1 MQIIS
6 TRKVNCKDCHRCLRS
21 CPVKAIGIKNGHA
34 RVLEDKCILC
44 GKCIVECPQHAKRTT
59 SQVPAIKE
67 AIASGRKVIM
77 SIATSFIGIFSDYTP
92 DRLVAA
98 IKALGFS
105 AVEESAMGAQVLSM
119 LYRSLLK
126 EPNSTVIS
134 SNCPVIVNMVRKYY
148 PDLVSNLAPIVSP
161 MMANGLLLKRK
172 YGEDSFVVFAGSCNA
187 KFIEKAE
194 KAEKE
199 AVDAVITFA
208 QLRQWINQSHVE
220 PEPVIEPFIPRPLGN
235 ARYFPVAGGILK
247 SFMNHDTLD
256 TEIIAVDGV
265 EKCIEVFDSLAKGEI
280 APRFIEA
287 FSCIGGCIGGPASGS
302 NQSIPLRRLKVIEY
316 ANRYKGGQTTIN
328 IPDTLDFSCTHV
340 PTPVINPEPT
350 ESEIRRI
357 LQQTGKFTRADE
369 KNCGACGY
377 NTCREKAIA
386 VFRGVAETEMC
397 IPYMRSK
404 AESFANLIVENSVN
418 GIIVVNEKMVIQD
431 INPFIKRLFSNDK
444 MMDKGDNLFEFIDCS
459 DFIEAAESGKKTV
472 AKRVEY
478 PNYGI
483 VTEQTIIPV
492 PEHGLVIGFIADVTE
507 QEKRV
512 KELDKMKEET
522 VEKATEI
529 INKQMHVAQEIA
541 GLLGET
547 TAETK
552 SALLELM
559 WLLKGR
565 EEN

>member
-1 MQIIS
+1 MQIIN
-6 TRKVNCKDCHRCLRS
+6 TRKVNCKDCHRCLRA
-21 CPVKAIGIKNGHA
+21 CPVKAIGIKNGRA

-44 GKCIVECPQHAKRTT
+44 GKCIVECPQHAKRVN
-59 SQVPAIKE
+59 SHVPAIKE
-67 AIASGRKVIM
+67 AIASGRKVILSM
-77 SIATSFIGIFSDYTP
+77 ATSFVGLFSDYSP
-92 DRLVAA
+92 DQLVAT

-105 AVEESAMGAQVLSM
+105 AVEESAVGAQVLSM
-119 LYRSLLK
+119 LYRQLLK
-126 EPNSTVIS
+126 KSHSTVIS
-134 SNCPVIVNMVRKYY
+134 SNCPVIVNMIRKYY
-148 PDLVSNLAPIVSP
+148 PDLVGNLAPIVSP

-172 YGEDSFVVFAGSCNA
+172 YGEDAFVVFAGSCNA
-187 KFIEKAE
+187 KFVEQAE
-194 KAEKE
+194 KSEKG

-208 QLRQWINQSHVE
+208 QLRQWMNQSALQ
-220 PEPVIEPFIPRPLGN
+220 PVIEPFIPQPLGN

-256 TEIIAVDGV
+256 TEIIAVDGI
-265 EKCIEVFDSLAKGEI
+265 EKCIEVFDSLAQREI

-302 NQSIPLRRLKVIEY
+302 RQSIPLRRLKVIEY
-316 ANRYKGGQTTIN
+316 ANRYKGGTTAVQM
-328 IPDTLDFSCTHV
+328 PDTLEFTCKYA
-340 PTPVINPEPT
+340 PTPVVNPEPS
-350 ESEIRRI
+350 ENEIRLI

-404 AESFANLIVENSVN
+404 AESFANLIVENSDT
-418 GIIVVNEKMVIQD
+418 GIIVVNAKMVIQD
-431 INPFIKRLFSNDK
+431 INIAIKRMFNSEKL
-444 MMDKGDNLFEFIDCS
+444 MDKGENLFEFIDCS
-459 DFIEAAESGKKTV
+459 DFLEAADSGKKTIGT
-472 AKRVEY
+472 RVEY
-478 PNYGI
+478 PSYGI
-483 VTEQTIIPV
+483 VTEQMIIPV
-492 PEHGLVIGFIADVTE
+492 PEHGLVIGFISDVTE
-507 QEKRV
+507 RERRV
-512 KELDKMKEET
+512 REWEKMKEET
-522 VEKATEI
+522 VEKSTEI

-559 WLLKGR
+559 WLLKGK
-565 EEN
+565 EESS

>member
-1 MQIIS
+1 MQIIT

-21 CPVKAIGIKNGHA
+21 CPVKAIGIKNGRA

-44 GKCIVECPQHAKRTT
+44 GKCIVECPQHAKRVN
-59 SQVPAIKE
+59 SHVPAIKE
-67 AIASGRKVIM
+67 AIASGRTVVM
-77 SIATSFIGIFSDYTP
+77 SMATSFIGIFSDYTP
-92 DRLVAA
+92 DRLAA
-98 IKALGFS
+98 SIKALGFS
-105 AVEESAMGAQVLSM
+105 VVEESAVGAQVLSM

-126 EPNSTVIS
+126 ESKTTVIS
-134 SNCPVIVNMVRKYY
+134 SNCPVIVNMVKKYY
-148 PDLVSNLAPIVSP
+148 PSLVDNLAPIVSP

-172 YGEDSFVVFAGSCNA
+172 YGKDAFVVFAGSCNA
-187 KFIEKAE
+187 KFIEQAQKSE
-194 KAEKE
+194 KG
-199 AVDAVITFA
+199 AVDAVITFS
-208 QLRQWINQSHVE
+208 QLRQWINQSNVD
-220 PEPVIEPFIPRPLGN
+220 PVVEPFIPKPLGN

-265 EKCIEVFDSLAKGEI
+265 EKCIEVFDSLDKGEI

-287 FSCIGGCIGGPASGS
+287 FSCVGGCIGGPASGT

-328 IPDTLDFSCTHV
+328 IPDTLDFSCEHV
-340 PTPVINPEPT
+340 PTPVVNPVPSEH
-350 ESEIRRI
+350 EIRRI
-357 LQQTGKFTRADE
+357 LQQIGKFTRADE

-377 NTCREKAIA
+377 NSCREKAIA

-397 IPYMRSK
+397 IPYMKSK
-404 AESFANLIVENSVN
+404 AESFANIIVENSVN

-431 INPFIKRLFSNDK
+431 INRCIKSLFSTDK
-444 MMDKGDNLFEFIDCS
+444 LMDKGENLFDFIDCS
-459 DFIEAAESGKKTV
+459 DFLEAAESGKKTV

-478 PNYGI
+478 RKYKI

-492 PEHGLVIGFIADVTE
+492 PEHGLVIGFISDVTE
-507 QEKRV
+507 QEKRAQ
-512 KELDKMKEET
+512 ELDQMKEET

-559 WLLKGR
+559 WLLKGK
-565 EEN
+565 EEHK